1 MASLG
6 NAPANPW
13 AGLSAGFDILQ
24 WGWKQLHD
32 PLVRYA
38 YRLVHQWQE
47 AEDAVM
53 ESFLRAHQAIVKGG
67 FRGVDQGSGN
77 LEKAFRDWIYTVTR
91 NNCINHLRRYQPISI
106 EETVEKTF
114 SSEDSQIISIVV
126 RESLSQLPSHY
137 AEVVQLC
144 DLEDRPA
151 NEAAQI
157 VGISVPALR
166 GRLRLA
172 RKQLR
177 ELLRDQTII

>member
-6 NAPANPW
+6 NAPATPW
-13 AGLSAGFDILQ
+13 AGLNAGFDILQ
-24 WGWKQLHD
+24 WGWKQHHD
-32 PLVRYA
+32 SLVRFA
-38 YRLVHQWQE
+38 YQLVHQWQE

-53 ESFLRAHQAIVKGG
+53 ESFARAHRKISLDQ
-67 FRGVDQGSGN
+67 FRGVDHAREDLKRVFQ
-77 LEKAFRDWIYTVTR
+77 AWIYRTTHNICVSY
-91 NNCINHLRRYQPISI
+91 LRRDQPISI

-126 RESLSQLPSHY
+126 REYLGQLPPHY
-137 AEVVQLC
+137 AVVVQLC
-144 DLEDRPA
+144 DLEDLPA
-151 NEAAQI
+151 KEAAQI

-166 GRLRLA
+166 GRLHHA